1 MVEEERPLHLAP
13 LLCFGM
19 QHATGHDKMHMGM
32 VVDPPGVGMQHGGG
46 GKFCRQVGVIA
57 TELSQGVDG
66 RLE

>member
-1 MVEEERPLHLAP
+1 
-13 LLCFGM
+13 M
-19 QHATGHDKMHMGM
+19 QEAIVTHTAKSLRHDKMHMGM
-32 VVDPPGVGMQHGGG
+32 VVDPPGVGMQYGGG